1 MNFDNVK
8 KVKRSKA
15 FTVLDIIIVAV
26 IAVAI
31 GVSAWLIYRKPALT
45 VTVTAP
51 DYARTFSLDEDR
63 TVVLEHITVHI
74 ENGKVW
80 VTDAD
85 CADKVCERTG
95 VISRGGQSIVCLPH
109 GVVIRIGGESDLQW
123 ELGR

>member
-8 KVKRSKA
+8 KVKHSKA
-15 FTVLDIIIVAV
+15 FTVFDIIIVAV

-31 GVSAWLIYRKPALT
+31 GVSAWLIYRKPAL
-45 VTVTAP
+45 TVTAP

>member
-51 DYARTFSLDEDR
+51 DYARTFSLGEDR

-95 VISRGGQSIVCLPH
+95 DRKS
-109 GVVIRIGGESDLQW
+109 VV
-123 ELGR
+123 

>member
-1 MNFDNVK
+1 MVDLPQA
-8 KVKRSKA
+8 RA
-15 FTVLDIIIVAV
+15 
-26 IAVAI
+26 
-31 GVSAWLIYRKPALT
+31 YRYRYRARLR
-45 VTVTAP
+45 
-51 DYARTFSLDEDR
+51 RTFSLDEDR